1 MASLLPPPHYPPLL
15 LSPLLVIPCLF
26 YSRGNSVVFSM
37 QLPSPSTA
45 GHAPCRLLHVAAP
58 PTRTRTL
65 VCLVIPPAWLMAR
78 TVALTLALAVAART
92 R

>member
-1 MASLLPPPHYPPLL
+1 MASLLPLPHTPPLL
-15 LSPLLVIPCLF
+15 HSPLF
-26 YSRGNSVVFSM
+26 HSQGNCVVFSM

-45 GHAPCRLLHVAAP
+45 AHAPCLLLHVAAP
-58 PTRTRTL
+58 PSTRTRTL

-78 TVALTLALAVAART
+78 TVALTLELAVAART